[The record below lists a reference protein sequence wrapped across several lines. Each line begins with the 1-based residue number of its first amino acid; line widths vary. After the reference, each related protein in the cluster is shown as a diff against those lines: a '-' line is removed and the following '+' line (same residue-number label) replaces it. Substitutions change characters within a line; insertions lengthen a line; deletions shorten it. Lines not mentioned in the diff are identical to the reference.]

1 MHLLYNIGII
11 LYGSILRIAALFHP
25 KAKLWVDGRRDFF
38 SKLPNFEKK
47 EIYWFHCASL
57 GEFDQALPVINLL
70 KKNNPSLFILV
81 TFFSP
86 SGFLHYHKRNHNADY
101 VCYLP
106 LDTPSNARKFIA
118 HFSPS
123 KVFFVKYEFWANYIF
138 EVKKSGA
145 KLYSISAIFRAEH
158 RFFKKSATFFR
169 SLLHQFDFF
178 FIQNDASAEL
188 LKSIGITN
196 FQITGDTR
204 FDRVIENKNNLQKN
218 ILVEHY
224 LGAEKAFIIGSSW
237 PIDEDL
243 FIPLINQGIL
253 SQKVILAPHDIS
265 KDHMEQIIGKL
276 KIPFLRYSEVENGGE
291 MTDEKILLLDTIG
304 ALANAYSYGAIAY
317 IGGGF
322 SGSLHNILEPAV
334 FGLPV
339 IFGPK
344 HSKFPE
350 AQMFIDEGI
359 GFSIETTEEI
369 LDTIEKIK
377 SQQEILTMKTAN
389 FVNRQAGASLKIV
402 QFLEKN

>member
-1 MHLLYNIGII
+1 MSEPINEPMDIDIDMDINANNIIIPTFDYNSSPDK
-11 LYGSILRIAALFHP
+11 YVS
-25 KAKLWVDGRRDFF
+25 LWKDFT
-38 SKLPNFEKK
+38 SQLPN
-47 EIYWFHCASL
+47 S
-57 GEFDQALPVINLL
+57 
-70 KKNNPSLFILV
+70 
-81 TFFSP
+81 
-86 SGFLHYHKRNHNADY
+86 
-101 VCYLP
+101 
-106 LDTPSNARKFIA
+106 
-118 HFSPS
+118 
-123 KVFFVKYEFWANYIF
+123 NYIF

-204 FDRVIENKNNLQKN
+204 FDRVIENKINLQKN
-218 ILVEHY
+218 SILEHY
-224 LGAEKAFIIGSSW
+224 LGGEKAFIIGSSW

-253 SQKVILAPHDIS
+253 SQKVILAPHDTS
-265 KDHMEQIIGKL
+265 KDHIEQIIGKL
-276 KIPFLRYSEVENGGE
+276 KIPFLRYSEVENGVE
-291 MTDEKILLLDTIG
+291 MTDEKVLLLDTIG
-304 ALANAYSYGAIAY
+304 ALANAYSYGEIAY

-369 LDTIEKIK
+369 LDTIDKIK

>member
-25 KAKLWVDGRRDFF
+25 KAKLWAHGRRDFF
-38 SKLPNFEKK
+38 STLPNFEKK

-106 LDTPSNARKFIA
+106 LDTPSNARKFIT

-158 RFFKKSATFFR
+158 RFFKKYATFFR

-178 FIQNDASAEL
+178 FIQNNASAEL
-188 LKSIGITN
+188 LKSIGIAN

-291 MTDEKILLLDTIG
+291 MTDQKILLLDTIG

>member
-1 MHLLYNIGII
+1 MHFLYNIGII

-25 KAKLWVDGRRDFF
+25 KAKLWVHGRRDFF
-38 SKLPNFEKK
+38 STLPNFEKK

-106 LDTPSNARKFIA
+106 LDTLSNARKFIA

-178 FIQNDASAEL
+178 FIQNNASAEL

-224 LGAEKAFIIGSSW
+224 LGDEKAFIIGSSW

-253 SQKVILAPHDIS
+253 SQKVILAPHDTS
-265 KDHMEQIIGKL
+265 KDHIEQIIGKL

>member
-1 MHLLYNIGII
+1 ML
-11 LYGSILRIAALFHP
+11 
-25 KAKLWVDGRRDFF
+25 
-38 SKLPNFEKK
+38 
-47 EIYWFHCASL
+47 
-57 GEFDQALPVINLL
+57 
-70 KKNNPSLFILV
+70 
-81 TFFSP
+81 T
-86 SGFLHYHKRNHNADY
+86 
-101 VCYLP
+101 
-106 LDTPSNARKFIA
+106 
-118 HFSPS
+118 
-123 KVFFVKYEFWANYIF
+123 
-138 EVKKSGA
+138 
-145 KLYSISAIFRAEH
+145 
-158 RFFKKSATFFR
+158 
-169 SLLHQFDFF
+169 
-178 FIQNDASAEL
+178 
-188 LKSIGITN
+188 SIGITN

-218 ILVEHY
+218 STVEHY

-253 SQKVILAPHDIS
+253 SQKVILAPHDTS

-304 ALANAYSYGAIAY
+304 ALANAYSYGEIAY

-369 LDTIEKIK
+369 LDTIDKIK

>member
-25 KAKLWVDGRRDFF
+25 KAKLWVNGRRDFF

-106 LDTPSNARKFIA
+106 LDTRSNARKFIA
-118 HFSPS
+118 HFSPR

-253 SQKVILAPHDIS
+253 SQKVILAPHDTS
-265 KDHMEQIIGKL
+265 KDHIEQIIGKL